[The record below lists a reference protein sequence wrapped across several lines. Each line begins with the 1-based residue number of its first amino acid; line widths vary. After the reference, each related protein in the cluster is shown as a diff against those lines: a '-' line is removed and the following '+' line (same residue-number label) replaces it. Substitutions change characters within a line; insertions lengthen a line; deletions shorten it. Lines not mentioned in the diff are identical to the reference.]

1 MTYEAWTWKAIE
13 GRIIEMADTLRMTP
27 AVGGPAN
34 FVSLMP
40 EVVREQSDAY
50 GYSSTGYSRRASPGA
65 LDRMVEVWAWVNTYL
80 DEADR
85 KLIYAWS
92 WVKVRK
98 GMKIGRFAYENEV
111 DNRNLRRKIQKCC
124 QLIANNLNRIM
135 LARLNSEDCAVS
147 ENQGESDQS
156 DVTSNNCGTVR
167 KNGIAVE
174 MTPDARPMLDLSSP
188 ELASLNDRLEE
199 ANRRREREAR
209 RRAKLQM
216 EAA

>member
-1 MTYEAWTWKAIE
+1 MKYAAWTWKAIE
-13 GRIIEMADTLRMTP
+13 ARIIEMADTLRMTP
-27 AVGGPAN
+27 AATGPAN

-40 EVVREQSDAY
+40 EVVREQTESY
-50 GYSSTGYSRRASPGA
+50 GYSSSGFSKRASPGA
-65 LDRMVEVWAWVNTYL
+65 LDRMVEVWTWINSYL
-80 DEADR
+80 DEAER

-92 WVKVRK
+92 WVKVRS
-98 GMKIGRFAYENEV
+98 GMKISAFAAEN
-111 DNRNLRRKIQKCC
+111 DLSDRMLRREITRIC

-135 LARLNSEDCAVS
+135 LVRLNSEDCALS
-147 ENQGESDQS
+147 ENEGESDQS

-174 MTPDARPMLDLSSP
+174 LAPDARPILDPSSP
-188 ELASLNDRLEE
+188 ELAALNDRLEE

-209 RRAKLQM
+209 RRAKLQA